1 MSITLI
7 AHESADVVN
16 ATAQARCPL
25 GVAGQMGK
33 ALQHGAW
40 LIAFQVLTPRG
51 GQAQPHLPLKVRP
64 ILTPGVTRPFARST
78 SCRCSPRRRAVS
90 LEPAP
95 ASTDSHD

>member
-64 ILTPGVTRPFARST
+64 TPHAGRH
-78 SCRCSPRRRAVS
+78 
-90 LEPAP
+90 PAP
-95 ASTDSHD
+95 SPIDVVQVLAQTAGRQS